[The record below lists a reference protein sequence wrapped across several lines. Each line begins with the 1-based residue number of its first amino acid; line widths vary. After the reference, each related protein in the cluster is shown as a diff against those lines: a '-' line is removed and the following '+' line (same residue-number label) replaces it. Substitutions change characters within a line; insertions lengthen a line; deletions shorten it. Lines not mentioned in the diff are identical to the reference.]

1 MGGTS
6 SSREVLV
13 AEATVQKH
21 IPIRSVSRA
30 AAALADA
37 VEDSLAAA
45 KRIGSDTSDA
55 AEQLMD
61 DTSQR
66 IKRHPV
72 ETVVGAFAAGLA
84 LGAFAGWVASRR

>member
-1 MGGTS
+1 M
-6 SSREVLV
+6 
-13 AEATVQKH
+13 AEAAVHK
-21 IPIRSVSRA
+21 PIRVVSRA

-37 VEDSLAAA
+37 VEDSLIAA
-45 KRIGSDTSDA
+45 KRIGKDTSDA

-72 ETVVGAFAAGLA
+72 ETVVGALGAGIM
-84 LGAFAGWVASRR
+84 LGAFLGWLTHRRS

>member
-1 MGGTS
+1 M
-6 SSREVLV
+6 

-21 IPIRSVSRA
+21 IPIRAVSRA
-30 AAALADA
+30 ASALADA

-72 ETVVGAFAAGLA
+72 ETVIGAFAAGLT
-84 LGAFAGWVASRR
+84 LGAFIAWLAHRR

>member
-1 MGGTS
+1 M
-6 SSREVLV
+6 
-13 AEATVQKH
+13 AEAAVQKQPT
-21 IPIRSVSRA
+21 PIRAVSRA

-45 KRIGSDTSDA
+45 KRIGTGTSDA

-72 ETVVGAFAAGLA
+72 ETVVGIFAAGVM
-84 LGAFAGWVASRR
+84 LGAFLGWLTHRR

>member
-1 MGGTS
+1 M
-6 SSREVLV
+6 
-13 AEATVQKH
+13 AEAAVQKGPM
-21 IPIRSVSRA
+21 PIRGVSQVA
-30 AAALADA
+30 GAFADA

-45 KRIGSDTSDA
+45 KRIGKDTSDA

-72 ETVVGAFAAGLA
+72 ETVVGAFGAGIM
-84 LGAFAGWVASRR
+84 LGAFLGWVTHRCR

>member
-1 MGGTS
+1 M
-6 SSREVLV
+6 
-13 AEATVQKH
+13 AQAAVQKEP
-21 IPIRSVSRA
+21 IPIRAVSRA

-45 KRIGSDTSDA
+45 KRIGIDTSEA

-66 IKRHPV
+66 IKRHPA
-72 ETVVGAFAAGLA
+72 ETVIGAFAAGMM
-84 LGAFAGWVASRR
+84 LGAFLGWLTHRR